1 MIAMTT
7 NELKKELIH
16 RIAGIDDKNFLNALK
31 IILDAKSES
40 SELVLTSEQKSEILQ
55 SKKEIEEGLYFEQ
68 AEIDKIIG
76 EWLKEK

>member
-1 MIAMTT
+1 MTT
-7 NELKKELIH
+7 TELKKELIH
-16 RIAGIDDKNFLNALK
+16 RIAGIDDENFLNALK